1 MSFSHP
7 LLLLTLLAVP
17 LAIGLYVLAGRRRM
31 RYAVR
36 YTNVDVLALVAAAGR
51 PWRRYLATGAFLAA
65 LAALCLAVSRPH
77 VVSTVTSDKAT
88 VILVLDVSG
97 SMQAIDVKPTRLVA
111 AQKAIHTFL
120 DKVPSRVRVGL
131 VLFAGEA
138 QVATPPTRDHAL
150 VGQAVDAAGEFRG
163 FGGTAIGD
171 AIATAVR
178 LGIQITGGKNGGALA
193 SYTPAGATTPTAALT
208 AAPKIASTLVS
219 ILFLSDGRQT
229 QGTLQPLDGAARARA
244 AGFPVYTVALGT
256 TGATTLR
263 GFPGSGAFGGNAA
276 GPFGPGRRGLSPDP
290 VTLKAIAS
298 QTGGKFYRA
307 RSAGAVD
314 AAYARLGS
322 SLGRT
327 HGRVEVTDVFL
338 AAGAALLVLAGA
350 LSALW
355 SPRLP

>member
-1 MSFSHP
+1 MSFGHP
-7 LLLLTLLAVP
+7 LLLLTLLVIP
-17 LAIGLYVLAGRRRM
+17 LARGLYKLAERRRM
-31 RYAVR
+31 RYALR

-51 PWRRYLATGAFLAA
+51 PWRRYLATGLFLAT
-65 LAALCLAVSRPH
+65 LAALCVAVARPR

-97 SMQAIDVKPTRLVA
+97 SMQALDVKPTRLAA
-111 AQKAIHTFL
+111 AQSAIHTFL
-120 DKVPSRVRVGL
+120 NKVPSRVRVGL

-150 VGQAVDAAGEFRG
+150 VGDAVDAAGEFRG

-178 LGIQITGGKNGGALA
+178 LGLQVTGAQKNGSLA
-193 SYTPAGATTPTAALT
+193 SYT
-208 AAPKIASTLVS
+208 AAPAPRVSSTLVS

-229 QGTLQPLDGAARARA
+229 QGQLQPLDGAARARA

-256 TGATTLR
+256 TGATKLR
-263 GFPGSGAFGGNAA
+263 GFPGGFPGIG
-276 GPFGPGRRGLSPDP
+276 GPFGPGLRGLSPDP
-290 VTLKAIAS
+290 VTLQAIAR
-298 QTGGKFYRA
+298 QTGGTFFRA
-307 RSAGAVD
+307 RSAGAAD
-314 AAYARLGS
+314 AAYAKLGS
-322 SLGRT
+322 SLGRI
-327 HGRVEVTDVFL
+327 HGRVEVTDILL

>member
-1 MSFSHP
+1 
-7 LLLLTLLAVP
+7 
-17 LAIGLYVLAGRRRM
+17 M

-36 YTNVDVLALVAAAGR
+36 YTNVDLLALVAAGQR
-51 PWRRYLATGAFLAA
+51 PWRRYLAAALFLAA
-65 LAALCLAVSRPH
+65 LAALCVAVSRPR
-77 VVSTVTSDKAT
+77 VTSTVTSDKAT

-120 DKVPSRVRVGL
+120 DRVPSRVRVGL

-138 QVATPPTRDHAL
+138 QVATPPTRDHQL
-150 VGQAVDAAGEFRG
+150 VGDAVDAAGEFRG

-178 LGIQITGGKNGGALA
+178 LGIQATGERSSGALA
-193 SYTPAGATTPTAALT
+193 SYVVAPPAHV
-208 AAPKIASTLVS
+208 ASTIVS

-229 QGTLQPLDGAARARA
+229 QGQLLPLEGAGRARA

-256 TGATTLR
+256 PGATRLR
-263 GFPGSGAFGGNAA
+263 GFPQGFGG
-276 GPFGPGRRGLSPDP
+276 FGGGLFGAGRRGLSPDP
-290 VTLKAIAS
+290 VTLKAIAT
-298 QTGGKFYRA
+298 QTGGRFFRA

-314 AAYARLGS
+314 SAYSKLGS
-322 SLGRT
+322 SLGRQR
-327 HGRVEVTDVFL
+327 GKVEITDAFL
-338 AAGAALLVLAGA
+338 GAGAALLVLAGA

-355 SPRLP
+355 APRIP

>member
-1 MSFSHP
+1 MSFGHP
-7 LLLLTLLAVP
+7 LLLLTLLVVP
-17 LAIGLYVLAGRRRM
+17 LVIGLYLLAERRRM

-36 YTNVDVLALVAAAGR
+36 YTNVDVLALVAGSGR
-51 PWRRYLATGAFLAA
+51 PWRRYLATGLFLAA
-65 LAALCLAVSRPH
+65 LAALCIAVSRPH

-97 SMQAIDVKPTRLVA
+97 SMQAVDVKPTRLTA

-138 QVATPPTRDHAL
+138 QVATPPTRDHEL
-150 VGQAVDAAGEFRG
+150 VGEAVDAAGDFRG

-178 LGIQITGGKNGGALA
+178 LGLQVTGDQNSGSLA
-193 SYTPAGATTPTAALT
+193 SYT
-208 AAPKIASTLVS
+208 AAPPRVSSTLVS

-229 QGTLQPLDGAARARA
+229 QGDLQPLEGAAKARA

-263 GFPGSGAFGGNAA
+263 GFPGGFPGGGGAFGL
-276 GPFGPGRRGLSPDP
+276 GRRGLSPDP
-290 VTLKAIAS
+290 VTLRAIAL
-298 QTGGKFYRA
+298 QTGGQFFRA

-314 AAYARLGS
+314 AAYSKLGS

-327 HGRVEVTDVFL
+327 RGRVEVTDIL
-338 AAGAALLVLAGA
+338 IAIGAALLVLAGA

-355 SPRLP
+355 APRVP

>member
-1 MSFSHP
+1 VSFGHP
-7 LLLLTLLAVP
+7 LLLLSLLLVP
-17 LAIGLYVLAGRRRM
+17 LAFAGYKLAERRRM

-36 YTNVDVLALVAAAGR
+36 YTNVDLLALVAAGQR
-51 PWRRYLATGAFLAA
+51 PWRRYLAAALFLAA
-65 LAALCLAVSRPH
+65 LAALCVAVSRPR
-77 VVSTVTSDKAT
+77 VTSTVTSDKAT

-120 DKVPSRVRVGL
+120 DRVPSRVRVGL

-138 QVATPPTRDHAL
+138 QVATPPTRDHQL
-150 VGQAVDAAGEFRG
+150 VGDAVDAAGEFRG

-178 LGIQITGGKNGGALA
+178 LGIQATGERSSGALA
-193 SYTPAGATTPTAALT
+193 SYVVAPPAHV
-208 AAPKIASTLVS
+208 ASTIVS

-229 QGTLQPLDGAARARA
+229 QGQLLPLEGAGRARA

-256 TGATTLR
+256 TGATRLR
-263 GFPGSGAFGGNAA
+263 GFPQGFGG
-276 GPFGPGRRGLSPDP
+276 FGGGLFGAGRRGLSPDP
-290 VTLKAIAS
+290 VTLKAIAT
-298 QTGGKFYRA
+298 QTGGRFFRA

-314 AAYARLGS
+314 SAYSKLGS
-322 SLGRT
+322 SLGRQR
-327 HGRVEVTDVFL
+327 GKVEITDAFL
-338 AAGAALLVLAGA
+338 GAGAALLVLAGA

-355 SPRLP
+355 APRIP

>member
-1 MSFSHP
+1 MTFSHP
-7 LLLLTLLAVP
+7 LLLLTLLVVP
-17 LAIGLYVLAGRRRM
+17 LAFALYKLIERRRM

-36 YTNVDVLALVAAAGR
+36 YTNVDLLALVAASGR
-51 PWRRYLATGAFLAA
+51 PWRRYLTTSLFLAA
-65 LAALCLAVSRPH
+65 IAALCIAVSRPH
-77 VVSTVTSDKAT
+77 VTSDVTSDKAT

-97 SMQAIDVKPTRLVA
+97 SMQAVDVKPTRLAA
-111 AQKAIHTFL
+111 AQSAIHTFL

-138 QVATPPTRDHAL
+138 QVATPPTRDHEL
-150 VGQAVDAAGEFRG
+150 VGEAVDAAGEFRG

-178 LGIQITGGKNGGALA
+178 LGIQITGNSANGSLA
-193 SYTPAGATTPTAALT
+193 SYRTT
-208 AAPKIASTLVS
+208 APPRVSSTLVS

-229 QGTLQPLDGAARARA
+229 QGTLQPLEGAARARA

-263 GFPGSGAFGGNAA
+263 GFPGGFPAGG
-276 GPFGPGRRGLSPDP
+276 GPFAGPGRRGLSPDP
-290 VTLKAIAS
+290 VTLKAIAT
-298 QTGGKFYRA
+298 QTGGKFFRA

-314 AAYARLGS
+314 SAYSKLGS

-327 HGRVEVTDVFL
+327 RGHVEVTDIFTAL
-338 AAGAALLVLAGA
+338 GAALLVGAVA
-350 LSALW
+350 LSAFW

>member
-1 MSFSHP
+1 MSFGHP
-7 LLLLTLLAVP
+7 LLLLTLLVVP
-17 LAIGLYVLAGRRRM
+17 LAIALCKLAGRRRM

-36 YTNVDVLALVAAAGR
+36 YTNVDLLALVAASGR
-51 PWRRYLATGAFLAA
+51 PWRRYLATGLFLAA
-65 LAALCLAVSRPH
+65 LAVLCIAVSRPR
-77 VVSTVTSDKAT
+77 VDSTVTSDKAT

-97 SMQAIDVKPTRLVA
+97 SMQAIDVKPTRLAA

-120 DKVPSRVRVGL
+120 EKVPSRVRVGL

-150 VGQAVDAAGEFRG
+150 VDEAVDAAGEFRG

-171 AIATAVR
+171 AIAKAVQ
-178 LGIQITGGKNGGALA
+178 LGIQATGDQKNGALA
-193 SYTPAGATTPTAALT
+193 SYTAAS
-208 AAPKIASTLVS
+208 PQVSSTLVS

-229 QGTLQPLDGAARARA
+229 QGSLQPLEGTRRART

-256 TGATTLR
+256 TGSTTLR
-263 GFPGSGAFGGNAA
+263 GYPGGFPGGGGGGGGGGSFGGI
-276 GPFGPGRRGLSPDP
+276 GRRGLSPDP
-290 VTLKAIAS
+290 VTLKAIAT
-298 QTGGKFYRA
+298 QTGGKFFRA

-314 AAYARLGS
+314 AAYSKLGS

-327 HGRVEVTDVFL
+327 PGRVEVTNVL
-338 AAGAALLVLAGA
+338 IAIGAGLLVLAGA
-350 LSALW
+350 LSAFW

>member
-1 MSFSHP
+1 MNFGHP
-7 LLLLTLLAVP
+7 LLLLSLLLVP
-17 LAIGLYVLAGRRRM
+17 LALLLFKLLERRRM

-36 YTNVDVLALVAAAGR
+36 YTNVDLLALVAASRR
-51 PWRRYLATGAFLAA
+51 PWRRYLTSALFLGAI
-65 LAALCLAVSRPH
+65 AALCIAVSRPH
-77 VVSTVTSDKAT
+77 VTSNVTSDKAT

-97 SMQAIDVKPTRLVA
+97 SMQAVDVKPTRLAA

-138 QVATPPTRDHAL
+138 QVATPPTRDHEL
-150 VGQAVDAAGEFRG
+150 VGEAVDAAGEFRG

-171 AIATAVR
+171 ALATAVR
-178 LGIQITGGKNGGALA
+178 LGIQITGNDSSGQLA
-193 SYTPAGATTPTAALT
+193 SYTTAPTP
-208 AAPKIASTLVS
+208 KKVSSTLVS

-229 QGTLQPLDGAARARA
+229 QGQLQPLEGAARARA

-263 GFPGSGAFGGNAA
+263 GFPPGFPGGGGGGGGFGG
-276 GPFGPGRRGLSPDP
+276 FGGRRGLSPDP
-290 VTLKAIAS
+290 VTLKAIAT
-298 QTGGKFYRA
+298 QTGGQFFRA

-314 AAYARLGS
+314 SAYSKLGS

-327 HGRVEVTDVFL
+327 RGRVEVTDLFL
-338 AAGAALLVLAGA
+338 ALGAALLVSAGVLA
-350 LSALW
+350 ALW

>member
-1 MSFSHP
+1 MSFGHP
-7 LLLLTLLAVP
+7 LLLLTLLVIP
-17 LAIGLYVLAGRRRM
+17 LAVGLYKLGERRRM
-31 RYAVR
+31 RYALR
-36 YTNVDVLALVAAAGR
+36 YTNVDVLALVASAGR
-51 PWRRYLATGAFLAA
+51 PWRRYLATGLFLAT
-65 LAALCLAVSRPH
+65 LAALCVAVARPR
-77 VVSTVTSDKAT
+77 VASSVTSDKAT

-97 SMQAIDVKPTRLVA
+97 SMQAVDVKPTRLAA
-111 AQKAIHTFL
+111 AQSAIHTFL
-120 DKVPSRVRVGL
+120 DKLPSRVRVGL

-150 VGQAVDAAGEFRG
+150 VGDAVDAAGEFRG

-178 LGIQITGGKNGGALA
+178 LGLKVIGSPKNGSLA
-193 SYTPAGATTPTAALT
+193 SYTTAP
-208 AAPKIASTLVS
+208 APKVSSTLVS

-229 QGTLQPLDGAARARA
+229 QGQLEPLDGAARARA

-256 TGATTLR
+256 TGATKLR
-263 GFPGSGAFGGNAA
+263 GFPGGFPGIG

-290 VTLKAIAS
+290 VTLKAIAQ
-298 QTGGKFYRA
+298 QTGGKFFRA

-314 AAYARLGS
+314 AAYAKLGS

-327 HGRVEVTDVFL
+327 RGRAEITDILL
-338 AAGAALLVLAGA
+338 AVGAALLVLAGA

>member
-1 MSFSHP
+1 MSFAQP
-7 LLLLTLLAVP
+7 LWLLSLLVVP
-17 LAIGLYVLAGRRRM
+17 LALVASRFVQRRRM

-36 YTNVDVLALVAAAGR
+36 YTNVDLLASVAAGQR
-51 PWRRYLATGAFLAA
+51 PWRRYATGALFLAA
-65 LAALCLAVSRPH
+65 VAALCVAVSRPH
-77 VVSTVTSDKAT
+77 MTSTVTSDKAT

-97 SMQAIDVKPTRLVA
+97 SMQAIDVKPTRLAA

-138 QVATPPTRDHAL
+138 QVATPPTRDHQL

-178 LGIQITGGKNGGALA
+178 LGLQVTGGKNGALA
-193 SYTPAGATTPTAALT
+193 SYTTAPATP
-208 AAPKIASTLVS
+208 PRVASTLVS

-229 QGTLQPLDGAARARA
+229 QGQLAPLAGAARAKA

-263 GFPGSGAFGGNAA
+263 GFPNGFGGTVGGFGA

-290 VTLKAIAS
+290 VTLKAIATE
-298 QTGGKFYRA
+298 TGGRFFRA

-314 AAYARLGS
+314 SAYASLGS
-322 SLGRT
+322 SLGRQRGT
-327 HGRVEVTDVFL
+327 VEITDVFL
-338 AAGAALLVLAGA
+338 AAGAALLVLTGV
-350 LSALW
+350 LSSLW

>member
-1 MSFSHP
+1 MTFSHP
-7 LLLLTLLAVP
+7 LLLLTLLVVP
-17 LAIGLYVLAGRRRM
+17 LAFVLYKLAERRRM

-36 YTNVDVLALVAAAGR
+36 YTNVDLLALVAASGR
-51 PWRRYLATGAFLAA
+51 PWRRYLATSLFLAA
-65 LAALCLAVSRPH
+65 IAALCIAVSRPH
-77 VVSTVTSDKAT
+77 VTSDVTSDKAT

-97 SMQAIDVKPTRLVA
+97 SMQAVDVKPTRLAA
-111 AQKAIHTFL
+111 AQSAIHTFL

-138 QVATPPTRDHAL
+138 QVATPPTRDHEL
-150 VGQAVDAAGEFRG
+150 VGEAVDAAGESRG

-178 LGIQITGGKNGGALA
+178 LGIQITGNSANGSLA
-193 SYTPAGATTPTAALT
+193 SYRT
-208 AAPKIASTLVS
+208 AAPPRVSSTLVS

-229 QGTLQPLDGAARARA
+229 QGTLQPLEGAARARA

-263 GFPGSGAFGGNAA
+263 GFPGGFPAGG
-276 GPFGPGRRGLSPDP
+276 GPFAGPGRRGLSPDP
-290 VTLKAIAS
+290 VTLKAIAT
-298 QTGGKFYRA
+298 QTGGKFFRA

-314 AAYARLGS
+314 SAYSKLGS

-327 HGRVEVTDVFL
+327 RGRVEVTDIFTAL
-338 AAGAALLVLAGA
+338 GAALLVGAVA
-350 LSALW
+350 LSAFW

>member
-1 MSFSHP
+1 VTFAQP
-7 LLLLTLLAVP
+7 LWLLSLLVVP
-17 LAIGLYVLAGRRRM
+17 LALAASRVVQRRRM

-36 YTNVDVLALVAAAGR
+36 YTNVDLLAAVAAGQR
-51 PWRRYLATGAFLAA
+51 PWRRYAAGALFLAA
-65 LAALCLAVSRPH
+65 IAALCVAVSRPH
-77 VVSTVTSDKAT
+77 ATSTVTSDKAT

-97 SMQAIDVKPTRLVA
+97 SMQAVDVKPTRLAA

-138 QVATPPTRDHAL
+138 QVATPPTRDHQL
-150 VGQAVDAAGEFRG
+150 VAQAVDAAGEFRG

-178 LGIQITGGKNGGALA
+178 VGLQVTGGKNGALA
-193 SYTPAGATTPTAALT
+193 SYTTAPAPHV
-208 AAPKIASTLVS
+208 ASTLVS

-229 QGTLQPLDGAARARA
+229 QGQLAPLAGAARAKA

-263 GFPGSGAFGGNAA
+263 GFPGGFGGGFGA
-276 GPFGPGRRGLSPDP
+276 GGFGPGRRGLSPDP
-290 VTLKAIAS
+290 VTLKAIATE
-298 QTGGKFYRA
+298 TGGRFFRA

-314 AAYARLGS
+314 SAYASLGS
-322 SLGRT
+322 SLGRQRGT
-327 HGRVEVTDVFL
+327 VEITDLFL
-338 AAGAALLVLAGA
+338 AAGAALLVLTGV

>member
-1 MSFSHP
+1 MTFSHP
-7 LLLLTLLAVP
+7 LLLLTLLVVP
-17 LAIGLYVLAGRRRM
+17 LAFALYKLVERRRM

-36 YTNVDVLALVAAAGR
+36 YTNVDLLALVAASGR
-51 PWRRYLATGAFLAA
+51 PWRRYLATSLFLAA
-65 LAALCLAVSRPH
+65 IAALCIAVSRPH
-77 VVSTVTSDKAT
+77 ITSDVTSDKAT

-97 SMQAIDVKPTRLVA
+97 SMQAVDVKPTRLAA

-138 QVATPPTRDHAL
+138 QVATPPTRDHEL
-150 VGQAVDAAGEFRG
+150 VGEAVDAAGEFRG

-178 LGIQITGGKNGGALA
+178 LGIQITGNSANGSLA
-193 SYTPAGATTPTAALT
+193 SYRTT
-208 AAPKIASTLVS
+208 APPRVSSTLVS

-229 QGTLQPLDGAARARA
+229 QGTLQPLEGAARARA

-263 GFPGSGAFGGNAA
+263 GFPGGFPAGG
-276 GPFGPGRRGLSPDP
+276 GPFAGPGRRGLSPDP
-290 VTLKAIAS
+290 VTLKAIAT
-298 QTGGKFYRA
+298 QTGGKFFRA

-314 AAYARLGS
+314 SAYSKLGS

-327 HGRVEVTDVFL
+327 RGHVEVTDIFTAL
-338 AAGAALLVLAGA
+338 GAALLVGAMA
-350 LSALW
+350 LSAFW

>member
-1 MSFSHP
+1 MSFTHP
-7 LLLLTLLAVP
+7 LLLLTLLLVP
-17 LAIGLYVLAGRRRM
+17 LVVALYKLAERRRM

-36 YTNVDVLALVAAAGR
+36 YTNVDVLALVAGAGR
-51 PWRRYLATGAFLAA
+51 PWRRYLATGLFLAA
-65 LAALCLAVSRPH
+65 LAALCVAVSRPR
-77 VVSTVTSDKAT
+77 VPSTVTSDKAT

-97 SMQAIDVKPTRLVA
+97 SMQAIDVKPTRLTA

-120 DKVPSRVRVGL
+120 DKVPDRVRVGL

-138 QVATPPTRDHAL
+138 QVATPPTRDHEL
-150 VGQAVDAAGEFRG
+150 VGEAVDAAGDFRG

-178 LGIQITGGKNGGALA
+178 LGIQITGDQNTGSLA
-193 SYTPAGATTPTAALT
+193 SYT
-208 AAPKIASTLVS
+208 AAPPRVSSTLVS

-229 QGTLQPLDGAARARA
+229 QGVLQPLEGAARARA

-263 GFPGSGAFGGNAA
+263 GFPGGLPGGGGGGGGFGG
-276 GPFGPGRRGLSPDP
+276 GGFGFGRRGLSPDP
-290 VTLKAIAS
+290 VTLKAIAR
-298 QTGGKFYRA
+298 QTGGQFFRA

-314 AAYARLGS
+314 AAYSRLGS

-327 HGRVEVTDVFL
+327 PGRVEVTGVL
-338 AAGAALLVLAGA
+338 VAIGAALLVLAGA